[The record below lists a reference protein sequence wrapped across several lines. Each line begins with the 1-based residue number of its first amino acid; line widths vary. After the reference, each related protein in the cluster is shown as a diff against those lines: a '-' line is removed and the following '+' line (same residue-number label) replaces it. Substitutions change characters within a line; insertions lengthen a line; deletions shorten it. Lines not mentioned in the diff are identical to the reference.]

1 MDPLNPCVE
10 ITKVFMPDIWSAL
23 DSTIYSP
30 INRISNDLTENNLI
44 ENNLKEN
51 VLKENNNLINDLNID
66 SVSNNEQHL
75 TTTMD
80 TTIEDLT
87 AIVSDNNQQQN
98 ETQLTTIDSN
108 SSEMI
113 EEIVEKT
120 SPSIELSPK
129 TSPQTDE
136 CVVVNEG
143 TDNQQSLSLSSSS
156 PNSSNQQTIEQQLT
170 QSNTSSCGEE
180 KTSNEL
186 IESSVLEKTK
196 LGSNPNELQLLLS
209 RINDMKVTEL
219 RAELEVI
226 YIFKIFCLRI
236 L

>member
-51 VLKENNNLINDLNID
+51 VLKENNDFINDLNID

-75 TTTMD
+75 TTTTD

-87 AIVSDNNQQQN
+87 PIVSDNNQQQN

-113 EEIVEKT
+113 EDIVEKT
-120 SPSIELSPK
+120 SLSIELSPK

-136 CVVVNEG
+136 CVVVNEES
-143 TDNQQSLSLSSSS
+143 DNQQSDNQSLSLSSSS
-156 PNSSNQQTIEQQLT
+156 PNSSNRQTVEQQLT

-196 LGSNPNELQLLLS
+196 LDSNPNELQLLLS

-226 YIFKIFCLRI
+226 YIL
-236 L
+236 

>member
-196 LGSNPNELQLLLS
+196 LGSNPHELQLLLS

>member
-1 MDPLNPCVE
+1 
-10 ITKVFMPDIWSAL
+10 MPDIWSAL

-51 VLKENNNLINDLNID
+51 VLKENNDLINDLNID

-87 AIVSDNNQQQN
+87 PNVSDNNQQQN

-136 CVVVNEG
+136 CVVVNEES
-143 TDNQQSLSLSSSS
+143 DNQQSLSLSSSS
-156 PNSSNQQTIEQQLT
+156 PNSSNRQTIEQQLT
-170 QSNTSSCGEE
+170 QTNPNSSCGEE

-196 LGSNPNELQLLLS
+196 LNSNPNELQLLLS

-226 YIFKIFCLRI
+226 YIFKIFSLRI